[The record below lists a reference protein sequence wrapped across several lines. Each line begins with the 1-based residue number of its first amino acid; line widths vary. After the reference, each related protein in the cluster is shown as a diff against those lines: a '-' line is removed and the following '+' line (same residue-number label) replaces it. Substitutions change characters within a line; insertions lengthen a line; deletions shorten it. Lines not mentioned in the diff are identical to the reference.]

1 MLANGSIQVDDQ
13 EIGYTHPNY
22 GTVYVGDITTYTGS
36 TKYGVS
42 SYDKET
48 GVLSFNTV
56 YYCAAG
62 RLTDPGIE
70 TFELKGK
77 AASAAK
83 RALAAAQAKAALK
96 AKTAGKKLS
105 TKKLDVVSGTSNVR
119 VAIKKSVLDSKTV
132 K

>member
-36 TKYGVS
+36 TKDGVS
-42 SYDKET
+42 SYDKAT

-62 RLTDPGIE
+62 AFTNGME

-77 AASAAK
+77 AAAAAK

-96 AKTAGKKLS
+96 ANTAVKKLS

-119 VAIKKSVLDSKTV
+119 VAVKKNVLDHKTV